1 MIIGVPKEIKTR
13 EYRVGLVPAGVKA
26 YTNAG
31 HTVLIEKG
39 AGEGAGIRD
48 NEYLAAG
55 AKIIKSANEI
65 WKRSEMIVKVK
76 EPIEAEYERI
86 QNNQII
92 YTYFHLAAVP
102 ALCKILVE
110 KKVAAVAYETIQ
122 PIDGSLPLLKPMS
135 EIAGKMAIQVGAASL
150 EKAHGGKGIL
160 LGGVP
165 GVRRGKVAIIG
176 GGVVGTSAA
185 KVALGMGAE
194 VTILDVNL
202 ERLTYLDDIFQG
214 GVTTLNSDFH
224 NIERACRESDLVVG
238 GVLIPGAKAPK
249 LVSRE
254 LIRKMTKGSVVVDV
268 AVDQGGC
275 IETCRP
281 TTHDQ
286 PTYEVHG
293 VVHYCVANMPGAVP
307 RTSTYALTQATRP
320 YGRKI
325 ADLGLKKAIE
335 QDMAIARG
343 LNTYGGHVTYEAVA
357 TDLGYPYVP
366 IDAAIKNASSAAG
379 ENGHSKRAGSAPKAK
394 AKAWLNNKK
403 RPMASA

>member
-1 MIIGVPKEIKTR
+1 VIIGVPKEIKTR
-13 EYRVGLVPAGVKA
+13 EYRVGLVPAGAKA
-26 YTNAG
+26 FIGAG
-31 HTVLIEKG
+31 HKVYVEKG

-48 NEYLAAG
+48 NEYERVG
-55 AKIIKSANEI
+55 VKILKSADDL
-65 WKRSEMIVKVK
+65 WKKSEMIIKVK
-76 EPIEAEYERI
+76 EPIEPEYKRI
-86 QNNQII
+86 QNNQIV

-102 ALCKILVE
+102 ELAKVLIE
-110 KKVAAVAYETIQ
+110 KQVAAVAYETIQ
-122 PIDGSLPLLKPMS
+122 PEDGSLPLLKPMS

-165 GVRRGKVAIIG
+165 GVRRGRVTIIG
-176 GGVVGTSAA
+176 GGVVGTCAA

-202 ERLTYLDDIFQG
+202 DRLTYLDDIFQG
-214 GVTTLNSDFH
+214 AVTTLFSDSDG
-224 NIERACRESDLVVG
+224 IERSVREADLVVG

-249 LVSRE
+249 LVSKE
-254 LIRKMTKGSVVVDV
+254 LISKMSKGSVVVDV

-281 TTHDQ
+281 TTHDN
-286 PTYEVHG
+286 PTYEVRG

-307 RTSTYALTQATRP
+307 RTSTYALTNTTRP

-325 ADLGLKKAIE
+325 ADLGIVEAIKSDKAL
-335 QDMAIARG
+335 AKG

-357 TDLGYPYVP
+357 RDLGYAYVP
-366 IDAAIKNASSAAG
+366 IEEAIGGGPRKGRAKPAVQAA
-379 ENGHSKRAGSAPKAK
+379 
-394 AKAWLNNKK
+394 
-403 RPMASA
+403 

>member
-13 EYRVGLVPAGVKA
+13 EYRVGLVPAGAKA
-26 YTNAG
+26 FVNAG
-31 HTVLIEKG
+31 HKVYVEKG

-48 NEYLAAG
+48 NEYERVG
-55 AKIIKSANEI
+55 VKILKSASDL
-65 WKRSEMIVKVK
+65 WKKSEMIIKVK
-76 EPIEAEYERI
+76 EPIAPEYERI
-86 QNNQII
+86 QTGQII

-102 ALCKILVE
+102 ELCKVLVE

-122 PIDGSLPLLKPMS
+122 PEDGSLPLLKPMS

-150 EKAHGGKGIL
+150 EKTHGGKGIL

-176 GGVVGTSAA
+176 GGVVGTAAA

-214 GVTTLNSDFH
+214 AVTTLNSDSD
-224 NIERACRESDLVVG
+224 NIERCCRESDMVVG

-249 LVSRE
+249 LVSKE
-254 LIRKMTKGSVVVDV
+254 LIKKMSKGSVVVDV

-281 TTHDQ
+281 TTHEH
-286 PTYEVHG
+286 PTYEVSG

-307 RTSTYALTQATRP
+307 RTSTFALTNATRP
-320 YGRKI
+320 YGRHI
-325 ADLGLKKAIE
+325 ADQGLVAAIRA
-335 QDMAIARG
+335 DPALARG

-357 TDLGYPYVP
+357 RDLGYAYVP
-366 IDAAIKNASSAAG
+366 ILEAIGGAAKKTNGAVAKEAA
-379 ENGHSKRAGSAPKAK
+379 KPAAPTATHAK
-394 AKAWLNNKK
+394 KK
-403 RPMASA
+403 PAQPTAQA

>member
-1 MIIGVPKEIKTR
+1 VGQKRFPKNPVFFYLEASNATAPGRFGHGNWKER
-13 EYRVGLVPAGVKA
+13 EL
-26 YTNAG
+26 
-31 HTVLIEKG
+31 
-39 AGEGAGIRD
+39 
-48 NEYLAAG
+48 
-55 AKIIKSANEI
+55 
-65 WKRSEMIVKVK
+65 
-76 EPIEAEYERI
+76 
-86 QNNQII
+86 
-92 YTYFHLAAVP
+92 
-102 ALCKILVE
+102 
-110 KKVAAVAYETIQ
+110 
-122 PIDGSLPLLKPMS
+122 
-135 EIAGKMAIQVGAASL
+135 L

-254 LIRKMTKGSVVVDV
+254 LIRRMAKGSVVVDV

-286 PTYEVHG
+286 PTYEVNG

-325 ADLGLKKAIE
+325 ADLGLRKAIE
-335 QDMAIARG
+335 QEAAIARG
-343 LNTYGGHVTYEAVA
+343 LNTFGGHVTYEAVA
-357 TDLGYPYVP
+357 NDLGYPYVP
-366 IDAAIKNASSAAG
+366 IEDAIKNAKAVVVENSHARRADSAA
-379 ENGHSKRAGSAPKAK
+379 KPKS
-394 AKAWLNNKK
+394 KAWPNAKK
-403 RPMASA
+403 RPEASA